1 MGLATY
7 ENKDQLFNLW
17 YWLMNIAPRGFIA
30 PVACI
35 FAACAY
41 ESGEC
46 DLAHKALDKAFSDLP
61 AYPLGLLLRR
71 VFQAAWP
78 ADSFAQMRAQL
89 HPKICATLFGSSI

>member
-1 MGLATY
+1 VLSSKLITI
-7 ENKDQLFNLW
+7 
-17 YWLMNIAPRGFIA
+17 LMLPFLLT
-30 PVACI
+30 
-35 FAACAY
+35 ACAY
-41 ESGEC
+41 ETGES
-46 DLAHKALDKAFSDLP
+46 DLAHMALDKAFSDLP

>member
-1 MGLATY
+1 VLLSKLITI
-7 ENKDQLFNLW
+7 LLLPFL
-17 YWLMNIAPRGFIA
+17 LT
-30 PVACI
+30 
-35 FAACAY
+35 ACAY

-78 ADSFAQMRAQL
+78 ADSFIAMRAQL